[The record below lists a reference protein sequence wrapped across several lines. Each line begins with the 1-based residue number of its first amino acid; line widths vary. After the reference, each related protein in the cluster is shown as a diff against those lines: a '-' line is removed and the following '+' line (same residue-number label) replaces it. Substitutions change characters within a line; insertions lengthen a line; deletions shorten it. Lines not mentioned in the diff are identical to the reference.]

1 MRVIITDTIHNTTI
15 MNKTIII
22 NINGTV
28 FHIEEQ
34 AYEILKHYMTGVK
47 RHFFDSEDSLEITT
61 DIENR
66 IAELFSEIL
75 QREGRQAIID
85 QDVNFVIGQMGA
97 VEDFEGAAT
106 GDDAS
111 TGYTYINRPEKRR
124 LFRDPDDHLVAGVCA
139 GIANYFDT
147 QAVWIRLA
155 FALSTLFAGT
165 GLFLY
170 IVLWIVL
177 PKAVTRADRMAMKGE
192 KLDLQGFKKNFEA
205 EMDNVKGRLHNAH
218 PEAQPFIY
226 RFRDFVREFFTF
238 TGSFVAQAAK
248 LILKLIGLAFMLSFF
263 AMAIALVV
271 MLVMVIGFNKD
282 LHLMFPFNII
292 GNRYEAWLYLSAF
305 VAALVPLLTFILVLA
320 KLIFN
325 TRSINRSTGSTL
337 LVVWICAISIFVFFA
352 AKVATGFRSSASF
365 DETIAIK
372 PSSAPGTYY
381 LKLDNTRFFT
391 AEDSARLDIQSK
403 FHGLVVTND
412 DEDSD
417 EQEPRNVS
425 IYVEKSDDVTK
436 PVLIERYRSK
446 GPDYEKAL
454 FNARNTHYNFTQ
466 KDSVLTFDYKLHR
479 LNAEA
484 WHGEE
489 IELTLK
495 VPLNTNL
502 VIDRTLSNYMH
513 INIYDCAN
521 TNKQPDAPSSRFIM
535 TDNGLEC
542 KVDTLKADTIKVSSD
557 AKKL

>member
-1 MRVIITDTIHNTTI
+1 

-34 AYEILKHYMTGVK
+34 AYEILKRYMTGIK

-66 IAELFSEIL
+66 IAELFTEIL
-75 QREGRQAIID
+75 HREDRQAIID
-85 QDVNFVIGQMGA
+85 QDVDFVIEQMGA
-97 VEDFEGAAT
+97 VEDFEGAAAE
-106 GDDAS
+106 GGAS
-111 TGYTYINRPEKRR
+111 AGYTYSGSPEKRR
-124 LFRDPDDHLVAGVCA
+124 LFRDADDHLVAGVCA

-147 QAVWIRLA
+147 QPVWIRLA
-155 FALSTLFAGT
+155 FAVSTLFAGT

-170 IVLWIVL
+170 VVLWIVL
-177 PKAVTRADRMAMKGE
+177 PQAVTRADRMAMKGE

-205 EMDNVKGRLHNAH
+205 ELHNVKGRLHEARH
-218 PEAQPFIY
+218 EAQPFIY

-238 TGSFVAQAAK
+238 TGSFISQSSK
-248 LILKLIGLAFMLSFF
+248 LILKLIGFAFMLAFF
-263 AMAIALVV
+263 SMAIALIV
-271 MLVMVIGFNKD
+271 MLIMVIGFNQD

-292 GNRYEAWLYLSAF
+292 GNRYEVWLYLSAF
-305 VAALVPLLTFILVLA
+305 TAALVPLLVLILVLA
-320 KLIFN
+320 KLVFN
-325 TRSINRSTGSTL
+325 TRSINRSTSSTL
-337 LVVWICAISIFVFFA
+337 LVVWICAISIFVYFA
-352 AKVATGFRSSASF
+352 TKVASGFKSSASF
-365 DETIAIK
+365 DETINVK
-372 PSSAPGTYY
+372 PSTAPNTYY

-425 IYVEKSDDVTK
+425 IYVEKSEDVTK
-436 PVLIERYRSK
+436 PVLVERYRSK
-446 GPDYEKAL
+446 GPDYERAL
-454 FNARNTHYNFTQ
+454 FNARNTRYNFTQ

-502 VIDRTLSNYMH
+502 VVDRSLNNYMH
-513 INIYDCAN
+513 INIYDCAS
-521 TNKQPDAPSSRFIM
+521 TNKKPDATNARFIM
-535 TDNGLEC
+535 TDNGLQC
-542 KVDTLKADTIKVSSD
+542 KVDTLKTDTIKVNTN
-557 AKKL
+557 AKKF